1 MFEEH
6 LFFVFLFL
14 TSPIGLL
21 FYLSFFFFF
30 LNHLSLPTMNVLIF
44 DGSVCRFFEINLGSA
59 DECLNI

>member
-21 FYLSFFFFF
+21 FYLSFFF